1 MSASPNGQRHDR
13 TALILYGSETGNSQD
28 LAEELGR
35 VAERLHFMTR
45 VCEMDQLID
54 LNELSKYT
62 FILFTVSTTGQGEFP
77 RNSRQ
82 FWKSLLRKK
91 LPPDCLNHVSF
102 TTFGLGDSSYPKF
115 NFAARK
121 LHKRLEQL
129 GANEIYPRGE
139 ADEQHEDGIDGTFL
153 SWSADFRK
161 TLLSTYPLPDGLS
174 PIADDI
180 LLPPKYS
187 LQINEEYS
195 ESIEK
200 PQSPS
205 KIDLGVELE
214 GNGEREGELDQL
226 DSVRK
231 AEDKP
236 NATLNSDL
244 SSHQVESSTEPLRER
259 SADEEETMATMI
271 TEPGWQGPR
280 PLQQLK
286 GDCNDPPNSI
296 DNDFPKSAHL
306 EFDDSIVAKV
316 VGNDRVTPTDHWQDV
331 RKITLKMPLADPS
344 LNPGDTITI
353 WPRNFPK
360 DVQTL
365 IDLMGWNEVA
375 DKRLI
380 FKLEGPRS
388 FNDPFFMSKA
398 PGLMPVKNST
408 LRDLLTHNLD
418 FNAIPKRH
426 FFSIIAHYTNDQM
439 HKERLEEFHNPIYTD
454 EFFDYTTR
462 PRRSILEVLQD
473 FPSVKLPWQNVT
485 TIFPPIRGRE
495 FSIASGGILHKQ
507 LPGRHKMMTVELLVA
522 IVKYRT
528 VLRKIRNGLCS
539 RYLGAIPVGHE
550 ITIQIKENTLFNHIP
565 KNEPFHPLI
574 LIGAGTGVAP
584 LRSLIWDRAERRIA
598 AAPGVKYGPTML
610 VYGSR
615 NRDKDFFFRD
625 EWPRR
630 ELFVGKVLTAFSR
643 DNEAASGRKVYVQ
656 DVIRREGKLIAEYL
670 TNGAMV
676 YVCGSSGNM
685 PKAVREALVEVLMQ
699 WGVRFAAGSD
709 GERVVEKLDRG
720 TAEHHIAMLEKWK
733 RYIQETW

>member
-13 TALILYGSETGNSQD
+13 TVLILYGSETGNSQD

-54 LNELSKYT
+54 LNELSTYT
-62 FILFTVSTTGQGEFP
+62 FVLFTVSTTGQGEFP

-91 LPPDCLNHVSF
+91 LPPNCLNHVSF

-174 PIADDI
+174 PIPDDI

-187 LQINEEYS
+187 LQINEGYS
-195 ESIEK
+195 ESIEN
-200 PQSPS
+200 PHSPS
-205 KIDLGVELE
+205 NIDVSIEPE
-214 GNGEREGELDQL
+214 VNGERE
-226 DSVRK
+226 
-231 AEDKP
+231 EDKP
-236 NATLNSDL
+236 NGNLNSDL
-244 SSHQVESSTEPLRER
+244 NSHQVESSTEPLQER
-259 SADEEETMATMI
+259 SADEKDIMATMV
-271 TEPGWQGPR
+271 TEPAWQGPK

-286 GDCNDPPNSI
+286 DDCNDPPNSI
-296 DNDFPKSAHL
+296 DNDFPKSVHL
-306 EFDDSIVAKV
+306 DFDESIVAKV
-316 VGNDRVTPTDHWQDV
+316 VGNERVTPTDHWQDV
-331 RKITLKMPLADPS
+331 RKITLNMPLADPS

-365 IDLMGWNEVA
+365 IDLMDWNDVA

-380 FKLEGPRS
+380 FKPQGLRS
-388 FNDPFFMSKA
+388 FNDPFFMTKA

-426 FFSIIAHYTNDQM
+426 FFSIIAHYTTDQM

-507 LPGRHKMMTVELLVA
+507 LPGRHKSMNVELLVA

-539 RYLGAIPVGHE
+539 RYLAAIPVGHE
-550 ITIQIKENTLFNHIP
+550 ITIEIKENTLFNHIP

-584 LRSLIWDRAERRIA
+584 LRSLIWDRAQRRIA
-598 AAPGVKYGPTML
+598 AAPGVNFGSTLL
-610 VYGSR
+610 VYGGR

-625 EWPRR
+625 EWPRPQ
-630 ELFVGKVLTAFSR
+630 LFVSKVLTAFSR

-656 DVIRREGKLIAEYL
+656 DVIRQEGKLIAEML
-670 TNGAMV
+670 SNGAMV

-685 PKAVREALVEVLMQ
+685 PKAVREALVEVLML
-699 WGVRFAAGSD
+699 WGRSAGVGED
-709 GERVVEKLDRG
+709 GEKVLEKWDRE
-720 TAEHHIAMLEKWK
+720 TAEYSIAMLEKWK
-733 RYIQETW
+733 RYVQETW